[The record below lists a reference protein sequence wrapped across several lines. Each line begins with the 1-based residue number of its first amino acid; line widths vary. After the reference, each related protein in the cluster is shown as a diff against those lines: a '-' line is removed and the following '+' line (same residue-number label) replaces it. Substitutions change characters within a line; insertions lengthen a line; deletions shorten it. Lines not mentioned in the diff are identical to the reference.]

1 MSRSLKKELYTW
13 RTLRLLKKIAENK
26 KKYPTIN
33 KAINTWF
40 RSSIITP
47 EMIGSTFGIHNGQK
61 FVLREVRA
69 EMVGYKLGEFVPTS
83 HQRRKHGKAGKH

>member
-13 RTLRLLKKIAENK
+13 RTLRLLKKIAQNK
-26 KKYPTIN
+26 QKFPTIN
-33 KAINTWF
+33 KTINTWF

-47 EMIGSTFGIHNGQK
+47 EMIGSTFGIHNGK
-61 FVLREVRA
+61 TFVQREIQA
-69 EMVGYKLGEFVPTS
+69 EMVGHKLGEFAPTR